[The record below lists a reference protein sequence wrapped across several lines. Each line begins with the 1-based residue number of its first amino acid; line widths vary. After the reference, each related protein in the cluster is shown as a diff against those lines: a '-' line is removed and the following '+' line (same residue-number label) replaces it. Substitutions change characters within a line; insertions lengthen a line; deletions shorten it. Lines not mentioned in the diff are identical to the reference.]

1 VETLTS
7 SELQL
12 YISIDRG
19 ERHIM
24 QHKKDKLS
32 HWLLSSVGLPAI
44 LVPLLLVATGSIVT
58 AQEFKPK
65 QLIAQSCRNIEI
77 RPQPRRNITLPKGTL
92 RVTCGYKLRF
102 QSDGNLVLADK
113 SEKALWAT
121 GTEGRGERLVMQ
133 ADGNLVIYDSGNK
146 PLWATNTSGNP
157 EAFFAIQGDGNL
169 VIYKDGKALWASGT
183 DRGQARTRSAASEWQ
198 QASQPQP
205 SLPNQPSTASDYM
218 GTYFKDGTI
227 IRLSNVAGPVINL
240 HFQENGGMINSWSQD
255 PNDDDQK
262 FRVSRNGGTNQIKL
276 IRVNSFY
283 LVSTKETFSD
293 QALLEAWRDIGGFH
307 PNQTWYVDA
316 ANTPGTF
323 WLKPLGNSA
332 YAMNL
337 PDGGNNRK
345 LTISN
350 FNPNDPN
357 QKFSVVALGIAPPPP
372 PGGGGTPPPP
382 PPNTQA
388 SKRKI
393 DSFVNQ
399 FNGTRNIQ
407 RYDHPGDPGFQ
418 GQCVTLVIRYLQDHY
433 GGSRSGMALGHGKDV
448 AAGAGNK
455 LSSSFFPINDP
466 SDPIPGSI
474 ISFNKGD
481 IYGHVALVV
490 NSRRDGNLL
499 RMTILESNGDNQAL
513 SGNSLVRLKDI
524 TVNASPPYATNYV
537 GNASWV
543 NPRD

>member
-157 EAFFAIQGDGNL
+157 GAFFAIQGDGNL
-169 VIYKDGKALWASGT
+169 VIYKADGKALWASGT
-183 DRGQARTRSAASEWQ
+183 DGGQARTRSAASEWQ
-198 QASQPQP
+198 QASEKTPP
-205 SLPNQPSTASDYM
+205 PYM
-218 GTYFKDGTI
+218 EEYFQDGNL
-227 IRLSNVAGPVINL
+227 IRISNISGQTVNL
-240 HFQENGGMINSWSQD
+240 HYLENGKMINSWNLD

-262 FRVSRNGGTNQIKL
+262 FRVTRKAGTNQIKL
-276 IRVNSFY
+276 VRRNSYY
-283 LVSTKETFSD
+283 LISAQDSFSD
-293 QALLEAWRDIGGFH
+293 QSTLESWQDVGGFSIA
-307 PNQTWYVDA
+307 QTWYVDV
-316 ANTPGTF
+316 ANTPGAF
-323 WLKPLGNSA
+323 WLKPIGKSEH
-332 YAMNL
+332 AMNL
-337 PDGGNNRK
+337 PFGANNHK
-345 LTISN
+345 LTLSK
-350 FNPNDPN
+350 FNPNDPD
-357 QKFSVVALGIAPPPP
+357 QKFSVTVLERNTIPIN
-372 PGGGGTPPPP
+372 PPPP
-382 PPNTQA
+382 PPPANLSPCKSNGYECT
-388 SKRKI
+388 SGGYTGVDPWGFHNSSSI
-393 DSFVNQ
+393 D
-399 FNGTRNIQ
+399 
-407 RYDHPGDPGFQ
+407 
-418 GQCVTLVIRYLQDHY
+418 
-433 GGSRSGMALGHGKDV
+433 
-448 AAGAGNK
+448 GAGRKHNCTAYVAFRAAQNGQANPGYLGNANTWSANARAK
-455 LSSSFFPINDP
+455 GIRVDANATV
-466 SDPIPGSI
+466 GSI
-474 ISFNKGD
+474 ANRTVGEF
-481 IYGHVALVV
+481 GHVAYVEAV
-490 NSRRDGNLL
+490 TSDGVWISEDNYGFNYTARRFVPF
-499 RMTILESNGDNQAL
+499 S
-513 SGNSLVRLKDI
+513 SGYFQSYIHFGGR
-524 TVNASPPYATNYV
+524 
-537 GNASWV
+537 
-543 NPRD
+543 